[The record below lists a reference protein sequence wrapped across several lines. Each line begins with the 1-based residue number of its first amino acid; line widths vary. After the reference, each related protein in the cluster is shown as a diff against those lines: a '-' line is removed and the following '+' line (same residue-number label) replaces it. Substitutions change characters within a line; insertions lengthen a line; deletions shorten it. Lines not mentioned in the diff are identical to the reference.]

1 MCAEELP
8 TVSWTESGGLAAHSI
23 HNGLTVLEEAHRF
36 WHGEKVAFGVISML
50 MREDHPFDV
59 VEEVVDFC
67 LEVVLPVALDDLG
80 LDGVTHE
87 ELRKVAELACAEGEK
102 IHNEPFDVYPETV
115 LHHHRRGRPR
125 RAVHTGEAELPAVT
139 ELRAAPQAPARQEA
153 GFSVPEARRDE
164 RRASSASRAASSAVA
179 ASAVR

>member
-1 MCAEELP
+1 MGPPFGLGGRPARAVCAEELP

-67 LEVVLPVALDDLG
+67 REVGLPVALDDLG

-87 ELRKVAELACAEGEK
+87 ELRKIAELACAEGEK

-115 LHHHRRGRPR
+115 LDTII
-125 RAVHTGEAELPAVT
+125 AADAC
-139 ELRAAPQAPARQEA
+139 AAPYTR
-153 GFSVPEARRDE
+153 VRR
-164 RRASSASRAASSAVA
+164 SCQP
-179 ASAVR
+179 